1 MLGLRI
7 PCISDCLPT
16 VIPQSEN
23 ASQMCRNK
31 MTDKRRSMQAA
42 IAEHIH
48 DGISVAIEGFTSFIC
63 FAAGHEIIR
72 QRRRDLT
79 LIRMTPDLIYDQMVA
94 AGVASKM
101 VFSYLGNP
109 GVGPL
114 YCLRRAVEHG
124 IPVPL

>member
-1 MLGLRI
+1 MQQD
-7 PCISDCLPT
+7 S
-16 VIPQSEN
+16 S
-23 ASQMCRNK
+23 A
-31 MTDKRRSMQAA
+31 DKRTTMRDA
-42 IAEHIH
+42 IAMHVR
-48 DGISVAIEGFTSFIC
+48 DGMAVAIEGFTSFIC

-72 QRRRDLT
+72 QKRRDLT

-124 IPVPL
+124 IPAPLELEE